1 MKLLIDA
8 DYIVYKSCAGAEE
21 DYDWGDDVVMVVSR
35 FSDAM
40 KNVQREL
47 TKIKNEF
54 MWDTPELVLFFSD
67 SKNFRKKIYPDYKGH
82 RNRKKPCAY
91 KRVIDA
97 LRDQYKVIRMAELEA
112 DDAMGIYA
120 TANPGNIIVS
130 PDKDM
135 RQIPGRLFNLDE
147 MVEVTAEEGRRWHL
161 IQTLAGDQT
170 DGYSGVPGIGVKRA
184 VTLFEE
190 HGYNWDTVVTAFAD
204 KDLDEDVA
212 LTNARLAKIL
222 TCDDYDTTRNR
233 VIPWTPASSAGADDG
248 TAVQVTED
256 QRPAA

>member
-130 PDKDM
+130 PDKDL

-184 VTLFEE
+184 VSLFEE
-190 HGYNWDTVVTAFAD
+190 HGYTWDTVVTAFAD

-233 VIPWTPASSAGADDG
+233 VIPWTPTSSDRPDDG
-248 TAVQVTED
+248 AAVQATED

>member
-184 VTLFEE
+184 VSLFEE
-190 HGYNWDTVVTAFAD
+190 HGYTWDTVVSAFAD

-233 VIPWTPASSAGADDG
+233 VIPWTPTSGDRPDDG
-248 TAVQVTED
+248 ATVQATED
-256 QRPAA
+256 QRSAA

>member
-184 VTLFEE
+184 VSLFEE

-233 VIPWTPASSAGADDG
+233 VIPWTPTSSAGADDG
-248 TAVQVTED
+248 TTVQVTED